1 VTSCRK
7 GPLVL
12 ATLAIGLTAPA
23 AALGQA
29 VATPQEIGPYDPIG
43 VRAGSFFIFP
53 SLTVSEMYD
62 DNVYAEPED
71 EDDDLIT
78 LVEPVVRI
86 ESNFSRHRLAFETGG
101 EVAFHINEEDEDYQD
116 FYGLAEGTLDI
127 TRNSNLTGA
136 IETARDHEGRDDV
149 EDEGPAEDLTE
160 LWRHQGDLS
169 FFQAFNRLNFRV
181 GGDVERR
188 DYVDEEESDRDVMI
202 YDGIVRTGFFVSPR
216 INTFVQGLYN
226 IQRRDQT
233 PDDDGVDR
241 DSEGWGVSVGAE
253 LGFTEL
259 LVGELGLGYRWQ
271 TFEEDDFDDQSGF
284 GFNGALTW
292 LPTQLT
298 TVSLTAG
305 SDFEPTDTDD
315 AESRYRNYGVLE
327 VDHELLRNV
336 ILNGLVAFSR
346 DDFEG
351 IDRADDTLDV
361 GAGVSYLLNRNF
373 SIDGGYTFTKRWSD
387 IETEEFERNRIT
399 IGVTARL

>member
-1 VTSCRK
+1 MTSCRN

-23 AALGQA
+23 AAFGQA
-29 VATPQEIGPYDPIG
+29 VGTPQEVGPYDPIG

-53 SLTVSEMYD
+53 SLTVSEVYD
-62 DNVYAEPED
+62 DNVYAEPDD

-78 LVEPVVRI
+78 LIEPVVRM
-86 ESNFSRHRLAFETGG
+86 ESNFSRHRLAFEAGG
-101 EVAFHINEEDEDYQD
+101 EVALHINEEDEDYED
-116 FYGLAEGTLDI
+116 FYGAVDGTLDI
-127 TRNSNLTGA
+127 TRNSNLTAG
-136 IETARDHEGRDDV
+136 IEAGRDHEGRDDV
-149 EDEGPAEDLTE
+149 EDDPDDDLSE
-160 LWRHQGDLS
+160 FWRYRSDLS

-181 GGDVERR
+181 GGNAQRR
-188 DYVDEEESDRDVMI
+188 AYTEEEEADRDINI
-202 YDGIVRTGFFVSPR
+202 YNAIVRTGFFVSPR

-233 PDDDGVDR
+233 PDDGGIDR

-253 LGFTEL
+253 LGFTDL
-259 LVGELGLGYRWQ
+259 LTGELGFGYRVQ
-271 TFEEDDFDDQSGF
+271 SFEESDFDDESGF
-284 GFNGALTW
+284 GFDGALTW

-305 SDFEPTDTDD
+305 SEFEPTDTDD
-315 AESRYRNYGVLE
+315 AESRFRNFGVLT
-327 VDHELLRNV
+327 VDHELLRNI
-336 ILNGLVAFSR
+336 ILNGLVAYSR

-351 IDRADDTLDV
+351 IDRVDDTLDV

-387 IETEEFERNRIT
+387 DETEEFKRNRIR